1 MIQYLVY
8 SISVV
13 FVVADIFVF
22 YFQAMKNVH
31 LTIAKQELGYR
42 QIDRQIDRSIDRD
55 RDRDRDRYSYRQID
69 RQIDR

>member
-42 QIDRQIDRSIDRD
+42 QIDRQIEIDIVID
-55 RDRDRDRYSYRQID
+55 RQID
-69 RQIDR
+69 RQIDKQTDLDI